1 MTTFKDKA
9 NSLIETLEQQSS
21 KTRNFAELEL
31 LILKATQDLGQ
42 LAATDLT
49 TDEAF
54 PPQYPCCPKCQKAM
68 RKSETRNATLK
79 TLWGEIKHPRTRY
92 RCHQCHTSQTI
103 WQDSSLDSSHCTPL
117 VLARLE
123 EFAVEVP
130 YRKAC
135 QFMHSGV
142 IS

>member
-21 KTRNFAELEL
+21 KTKNFAELEL

-54 PPQYPCCPKCQKAM
+54 PP
-68 RKSETRNATLK
+68 SEIVLSKMSKGNAKKRNSK
-79 TLWGEIKHPRTRY
+79 RNP
-92 RCHQCHTSQTI
+92 
-103 WQDSSLDSSHCTPL
+103 
-117 VLARLE
+117 
-123 EFAVEVP
+123 
-130 YRKAC
+130 
-135 QFMHSGV
+135 
-142 IS
+142 

>member
-49 TDEAF
+49 TDEVF
-54 PPQYPCCPKCQKAM
+54 PPLN
-68 RKSETRNATLK
+68 T
-79 TLWGEIKHPRTRY
+79 H
-92 RCHQCHTSQTI
+92 
-103 WQDSSLDSSHCTPL
+103 
-117 VLARLE
+117 
-123 EFAVEVP
+123 AV
-130 YRKAC
+130 
-135 QFMHSGV
+135 
-142 IS
+142 

>member
-21 KTRNFAELEL
+21 KTKNFAELEL

-54 PPQYPCCPKCQKAM
+54 PPSIPMLSEMPKSNAK
-68 RKSETRNATLK
+68 KRNSK
-79 TLWGEIKHPRTRY
+79 RNP
-92 RCHQCHTSQTI
+92 
-103 WQDSSLDSSHCTPL
+103 
-117 VLARLE
+117 
-123 EFAVEVP
+123 
-130 YRKAC
+130 
-135 QFMHSGV
+135 
-142 IS
+142 